1 MVSDTIELHVEDW
14 IKQGIQEGKYYLQG
28 GVVREA
34 TGKREIVYWLKAGD
48 TSVSKKVQSL
58 GGNQLGSLGN
68 AISIFGFGLMQV
80 NFLVVYKKLSRIEK
94 KIDELSHQ
102 LFRVEEILR
111 EIQRRQMISA
121 LARGITGCQLA
132 HEATRMNDQSASK
145 HQMVIAKAALFE
157 ADIFFTEE
165 LKKIDPLRNEFWLLF
180 ELIFE
185 IRLSCVRSCV
195 FLNDLAIARE
205 KLEELQEAVDTFAL
219 KCLRRDTFT
228 AELFESKCDRVN
240 LVLSTREL
248 LEHYISE
255 VDAIDETKAVV
266 PYRTFAERS
275 KNG

>member
-14 IKQGIQEGKYYLQG
+14 IKQGIQKGKYYLQG
-28 GVVREA
+28 GVVRET

-48 TSVSKKVQSL
+48 TSVPKKIQSL

-68 AISIFGFGLMQV
+68 TISIFGFGLMQV

-102 LFRVEEILR
+102 LFRVEEVLR

-132 HEATRMNDQSASK
+132 HEATRMSDQSASK

-165 LKKIDPLRNEFWLLF
+165 LKKIDPLKSEFWLLF

-219 KCLRRDTFT
+219 KCLRRDTST

-248 LEHYISE
+248 FEHYISE
-255 VDAIDETKAVV
+255 IDAIDETKAVI
-266 PYRTFAERS
+266 PYRIFAER
-275 KNG
+275 